1 MSVWVRSATD
11 AWVEATLL
19 SSDEDYVTVND
30 PSDASKQVVYPKG
43 DVHKVDKTHG
53 LLFDDVCSINDL
65 HEAPLLHLLRC
76 RYREDQIYT
85 AVGKNLLISV
95 NPYKQIT
102 GLYENPL
109 KFFNIS
115 ETNEYDLLENDDDD
129 IKPHVYKI
137 SNNALNALITSNK
150 SQSLIVSGESG
161 AGKTEASK
169 KLMHYLVAANL
180 QLVNGDDS
188 NDDGL
193 ILDAK
198 RAENIQK
205 SVEGSNLVF
214 ESFGNAKTVRNDNSS
229 RFGKYIK
236 LLYSSL
242 NHLVSAH
249 TETFLLEKS
258 RLLSCSKNESNYH
271 VFYSLVD
278 GLSKVDPDLY
288 VNMDICQESIT
299 GSDKDNADGL
309 YQKFKILC
317 DSDSQCTWYTENS
330 VKEFDLN
337 EILNCLTNIHINE
350 EEKKNLLSLL
360 CCLLHMGN
368 ITCNDSDDGGPTRMN
383 CSSTSISKLS
393 QVFGLDEATFISKMM
408 IQIVQIRGRSSI
420 ATKNLNANETRNNIY
435 AFMKLVYSSIFNY
448 VVAKTNY
455 AHYMIGIN
463 NDNSNEV
470 SKFIGILDIFG
481 FEIMNLNSF
490 EQLCINFANEKLQQ
504 FFNKHVFISEQEEYS
519 AQGIVGSSVT
529 FCDNQDVIDVIVKKP
544 DGLFCIMD
552 DLAKVNQVDD
562 TRLIGRFH
570 QAHDLQ
576 HNNKHDSG
584 NCEETTDRH
593 HGCYI
598 KPRTNSHNEFGIH
611 HFAGEVMYTIGTD
624 SMSFLRK
631 NNDALQ
637 QDLKEVF
644 MITNNDFVANIVSKE
659 LDLSQRLNQ
668 SGYIPPMNASS
679 SNIDENG
686 LIANDIKQGQEKDD
700 EDHKVLPEKTKKM
713 ASARTV
719 SNLFTEQVENLM
731 STLQETS
738 PNYLKCMKPNTYK
751 RQELFDGNL
760 MLQQLRYS
768 GVLEV
773 VRIRREGYPW
783 KASYTDFYKQFEII
797 VLKRQLHQSW
807 PKDLSNLTNEVMK
820 EYVQQLFDEELD
832 GILNNNQ
839 NVMELSLYEF
849 GYTKIY
855 LREEG
860 FMKLENYMNSI
871 MHKECTKIQSYVRRF
886 LYMRRYNTIYRL
898 IILLQSIVRGKKGR
912 LWCRREQERV
922 FAEAVEK
929 ARLKAIEEAVE
940 EEKMHLLELQRQKEE
955 EIRLQEEEK
964 HRKEEEAK
972 QSIISFHDCCQFE
985 EVQDVQTLLSFDNT
999 LISKTLY
1006 DATNKMKD
1014 HKISPLLSAAK
1025 GVNFEVLK
1033 FLNAGPSEI
1042 LHRGGANHCNAL
1054 LFAAMGIQQQD
1065 NTAVNMTEQQLSMYR
1080 ENNLNLN
1087 NVLKY
1092 FLRAANDEFPL
1103 ERVYNTFCVLDTR
1116 EQKRQQSRPL
1126 NGKDDD
1132 LCENEPNNDKSNT
1145 YKATGIV
1152 LKEGWLKKKHE
1163 RGFYTSALNSK
1174 AWVRRW
1180 VKVTDEAV
1188 MYFRSPNDITPRDTI
1203 SFTRNLGKMNLHYFK
1218 GYSGL
1223 PCVSLQFA
1231 AASGLKKRTQISF
1244 SALDEQEMEEWSI
1257 PLKQLSNM
1265 INGSFKVEPII
1276 RSMNALNTKTCKSI
1290 IQSRSA
1296 EGNTCLHM
1304 LCRRLFTIDMIDELI
1319 YSISWLVGMGLDV
1332 NIRNNLD
1339 LSGNRVKDG
1348 YGCNA
1353 LHYALQ
1359 SKNTYLALGLVMLGA
1374 EKVTTVHNDDL
1385 CHLFEDPIF
1394 KSQYN
1399 VLRQCYQ
1406 NFKIKNT
1413 NNEERSGQ
1421 LPNYTYLSLHIQN
1434 QHFTKSDSS
1443 LDKYLSITQ
1452 RDLSNYNP
1460 CLRIYILS
1468 RNYDHV
1474 VPVQIIGCPIV
1485 QHAPIKSLCNIKN
1498 EITSESTSDAINDIP
1513 MNVMKFSQD
1522 ITSLLSNLTLDQRD
1536 LHWGRTANFQNPVD
1550 YIPDGS
1556 IVIFQ
1561 YCSHF
1566 EENAETLGWAYHIL
1580 EFATLR
1586 TTTGNVTVPLLSA
1599 NVADSAESL
1608 GKVIHQAG
1616 DSPNIIGSLSFD
1628 LVLFRNK

>member
-1 MSVWVRSATD
+1 M
-11 AWVEATLL
+11 
-19 SSDEDYVTVND
+19 
-30 PSDASKQVVYPKG
+30 
-43 DVHKVDKTHG
+43 
-53 LLFDDVCSINDL
+53 

-76 RYREDQIYT
+76 RYKEDQIYT

-95 NPYKQIT
+95 NPYKNIA

-109 KFFNIS
+109 KFFNIEEPNERDFL
-115 ETNEYDLLENDDDD
+115 ETDTDADDM
-129 IKPHVYKI
+129 KPHVYKI
-137 SNNALNALITSNK
+137 ANNALNALITSDR

-180 QLVNGDDS
+180 QLVNGDDDN
-188 NDDGL
+188 NDLTEG
-193 ILDAK
+193 AAQ
-198 RAENIQK
+198 AETIQK

-236 LLYSSL
+236 LLYSNL

-271 VFYSLVD
+271 IFYSLVQ
-278 GLSKVDPDLY
+278 GLSKVDPDLCID
-288 VNMDICQESIT
+288 MDICQET
-299 GSDKDNADGL
+299 NNGDNPIEL
-309 YQKFKILC
+309 YRKFKILC
-317 DSDSQCTWYTENS
+317 DLDSQCTWHTENS
-330 VKEFDLN
+330 VQEFDLN
-337 EILNCLTNIHINE
+337 EILHCLTNIHLNE
-350 EEKKNLLSLL
+350 EEKKSLLSLL

-368 ITCNDSDDGGPTRMN
+368 ITCNDSDDGTPTRMN

-393 QVFGLDEATFISKMM
+393 QVFGLDEATFISKMT

-420 ATKNLNANETRNNIY
+420 ATKNLNAIETRNNIY

-448 VVAKTNY
+448 VVTKTNY
-455 AHYMIGIN
+455 AHYMIGIT
-463 NDNSNEV
+463 NDSNHEV

-481 FEIMNLNSF
+481 FEIMDLNSF

-529 FCDNQDVIDVIVKKP
+529 FCDNQNVIDVIVKRP

-570 QAHDLQ
+570 QAHDVGR
-576 HNNKHDSG
+576 NNNNNSNNHDSSS
-584 NCEETTDRH
+584 NKETIDH
-593 HGCYI
+593 HSCYI
-598 KPRTNSHNEFGIH
+598 KPKTNSHNKFGIR

-644 MITNNDFVANIVSKE
+644 MITSNNFVANIVSKE
-659 LDLSQRLNQ
+659 LDLAQRRNE
-668 SGYIPPMNASS
+668 SGYIPSMDSLS
-679 SNIDENG
+679 KGTDENG
-686 LIANDIKQGQEKDD
+686 KIGNDTKGEDIENKGGD
-700 EDHKVLPEKTKKM
+700 ENNKVQPEKSSKM

-719 SNLFTEQVENLM
+719 SNLFSEQVENLM
-731 STLQETS
+731 STLRETS
-738 PNYLKCMKPNTYK
+738 PNYLKCMKPNTCK

-783 KASYTDFYKQFEII
+783 KASYSDFYKQFEII

-807 PKDLSNLTNEVMK
+807 PKDISDNTNESMK

-832 GILNNNQ
+832 QVVNNNDNGNNNQ
-839 NVMELSLYEF
+839 NMDMKLSLYEF

-855 LREEG
+855 LRGEG
-860 FMKLENYMNSI
+860 FLKLENYMNSI
-871 MHKECTKIQSYVRRF
+871 MHKECTKIQSHVRRF
-886 LYMRRYNTIYRL
+886 LCRRRYTTIYRL
-898 IILLQSIVRGKKGR
+898 IMLLQSIVRGYKGR
-912 LWCRREQERV
+912 LWCRREQERL

-929 ARLKAIEEAVE
+929 ARLKAIEEAAE
-940 EEKMHLLELQRQKEE
+940 EERLHLLELERQKEE
-955 EIRLQEEEK
+955 AIRQEEEEK
-964 HRKEEEAK
+964 RRKEEEAK
-972 QSIISFHDCCQFE
+972 QSIISFHDCCRFN
-985 EVQDVQTLLSFDNT
+985 EVKDVQTLLSFDNS

-1006 DATNKMKD
+1006 DATNEIQD
-1014 HKISPLLSAAK
+1014 NKISPLISASR
-1025 GVNFEVLK
+1025 GNNFEVLK
-1033 FLNAGPSEI
+1033 FLNPSPSEI
-1042 LHRGGANHCNAL
+1042 LRRGGQNHCNAL
-1054 LFAAMGIQQQD
+1054 HYAAMGIDQQDHTALNMTEEQLSAYQD
-1065 NTAVNMTEQQLSMYR
+1065 NT
-1080 ENNLNLN
+1080 LNLN
-1087 NVLKY
+1087 DVLKY
-1092 FLRAANDEFPL
+1092 FLRAANDGFPL
-1103 ERVYNTFCVLDTR
+1103 ERVYNTLNVIDTR
-1116 EQKRQQSRPL
+1116 E
-1126 NGKDDD
+1126 NKDSLVQNEKDADD
-1132 LCENEPNNDKSNT
+1132 LLDNKQLSNEANDKANT
-1145 YKATGIV
+1145 FKASGIV

-1163 RGFYTSALNSK
+1163 RGFYTSASNSK

-1180 VKVTDEAV
+1180 IKITDEAV

-1218 GYSGL
+1218 GYSGS

-1276 RSMNALNTKTCKSI
+1276 RSMNALNIKCCISI
-1290 IQSRSA
+1290 IESKSSD
-1296 EGNTCLHM
+1296 GNTCLHM
-1304 LCRRLFTIDMIDELI
+1304 ICSRLFSKETVDVLI
-1319 YSISWLVGMGLDV
+1319 QSVSWLVGMGLDV

-1353 LHYALQ
+1353 LHYALR
-1359 SKNTYLALGLVMLGA
+1359 SGNTYLALALVMLGA
-1374 EKVTTVHNDDL
+1374 EKVTTVNNDDL

-1394 KSQYN
+1394 QSQYDG
-1399 VLRQCYQ
+1399 LRQCYEE
-1406 NFKIKNT
+1406 FKINSA
-1413 NNEERSGQ
+1413 NNKQRDGQ
-1421 LPNYTYLSLHIQN
+1421 LPNYTYLSLHMQN
-1434 QHFTKSDSS
+1434 QHFTKSDTS
-1443 LDKYLSITQ
+1443 LDKYLNITE
-1452 RDLSNYNP
+1452 RNVRSNYNP
-1460 CLRIYILS
+1460 CLKIYILS

-1474 VPVQIIGCPIV
+1474 VPVQIIGCPMV
-1485 QHAPIKSLCNIKN
+1485 QHAPLQHVCNIKDKMTSGEAKN
-1498 EITSESTSDAINDIP
+1498 EAINDVP

-1522 ITSLLSNLTLDQRD
+1522 ITNLLSSLTLDQRD
-1536 LHWGRTANFQNPVD
+1536 IWWGRSVNFQNPVD

-1556 IVIFQ
+1556 IVIFE
-1561 YCSHF
+1561 YCSHY
-1566 EENAETLGWAYHIL
+1566 EVHAETLGWGAHIL
-1580 EFATLR
+1580 DFATLR
-1586 TTTGNVTVPLLSA
+1586 TSTGNMTVPLLSA
-1599 NVADSAESL
+1599 TVANSAESL
-1608 GKVIHQAG
+1608 GKVISESG
-1616 DSPNIIGSLSFD
+1616 DFRKDSPNIIGSLSFD
-1628 LVLFRNK
+1628 LILLRKKE